1 MKKRLGLIINPI
13 AGIGGRVGLK
23 GSDGIEIQKQAL
35 ALGARPQAGE
45 RSIQS
50 LELLVP
56 LKSELELITYP
67 GEMGATA
74 AQACGFQPHV
84 MGSIRPGET
93 TAQDTIE
100 AAQALAQS
108 GVDLILF
115 AGGDGTARDIYQAIG
130 DRVPVLGI
138 PAGVKIHSAAFATNP
153 RSAGELAGLFMRG
166 TASRLREAEVM
177 DIDEGA
183 VRAGFVSAQ
192 LVGYLKIPYRRSLVQ
207 STKVGSS
214 PGDAETL
221 YAIASDVLENLRD
234 DCLYIIGPG
243 TTTRAILSELGLAK
257 TLLGVDVVCN
267 GQLIAAD
274 PGESQILDLI
284 HDRAAKIILAPIGGQ
299 GYLFGRGN
307 QQLSPQVIRQLGR
320 DEEHIKKNLV
330 VMSTP
335 GKINALKGQPFLV
348 DSGDREVDELLA
360 GYVQVVTG
368 YHERIVY
375 KAAC

>member
-1 MKKRLGLIINPI
+1 VKKRLGLIINPI

-284 HDRAAKIILAPIGGQ
+284 HDRAAKIILTPIGGQ

>member
-1 MKKRLGLIINPI
+1 
-13 AGIGGRVGLK
+13 
-23 GSDGIEIQKQAL
+23 
-35 ALGARPQAGE
+35 
-45 RSIQS
+45 
-50 LELLVP
+50 
-56 LKSELELITYP
+56 LELITYP

-192 LVGYLKIPYRRSLVQ
+192 LVGYLKIPYRRSLVR

-330 VMSTP
+330 VVSTP

>member
-221 YAIASDVLENLRD
+221 HAIASDVLENLRD

-330 VMSTP
+330 VVSTP

>member
-1 MKKRLGLIINPI
+1 VKKRLGLIINPI

-35 ALGARPQAGE
+35 DLGARPQAGE

-330 VMSTP
+330 VVSTP

>member
-284 HDRAAKIILAPIGGQ
+284 HDRAAKIILTPIGGQ

-330 VMSTP
+330 VVSTP

>member
-330 VMSTP
+330 VVSTP